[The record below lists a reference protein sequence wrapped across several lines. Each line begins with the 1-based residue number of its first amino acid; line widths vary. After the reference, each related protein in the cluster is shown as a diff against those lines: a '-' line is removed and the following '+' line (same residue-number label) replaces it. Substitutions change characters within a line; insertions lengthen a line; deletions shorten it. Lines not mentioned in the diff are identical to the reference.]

1 MKELDLLLER
11 FLERGFEDLSA
22 EQLTCFEA
30 LLESPDQDLVDWIG
44 GGTRPP
50 SADLADIARCIRLN
64 IGLEAGE
71 TPSHDLAPA
80 LGRIRVAVRN
90 RETR

>member
-22 EQLTCFEA
+22 EQLTRFEA
-30 LLESPDQDLVDWIG
+30 LLASPDQDLVDWIG

-50 SADLADIARCIRLN
+50 CADLADIVRCIRLN
-64 IGLEAGE
+64 VGLEAGD
-71 TPSHDLAPA
+71 TPSCDLAPA
-80 LGRIRVAVRN
+80 PGRM
-90 RETR
+90 

>member
-1 MKELDLLLER
+1 MKELDLLLAR

-22 EQLTCFEA
+22 ARLTRFEA
-30 LLESPDQDLVDWIG
+30 LLESPDRDLLDWIG

-50 SADLADIARCIRLN
+50 SADLADIVRCIRLN
-64 IGLEAGE
+64 VGLEAGE
-71 TPSHDLAPA
+71 APSHALAPA
-80 LGRIRVAVRN
+80 PGGIRVPVRK

>member
-11 FLERGFEDLSA
+11 FLERGFEDLGT

-44 GGTRPP
+44 GATRPP
-50 SADLADIARCIRLN
+50 SAELAGIVRCIRLKV
-64 IGLEAGE
+64 GLEAGG
-71 TPSHDLAPA
+71 TPSRDPAPA
-80 LGRIRVAVRN
+80 PGRVRASMRN
-90 RETR
+90 GESR

>member
-50 SADLADIARCIRLN
+50 SADLADIVRRIRLDA
-64 IGLEAGE
+64 GLDAGE
-71 TPSHDLAPA
+71 APSHDLARRPA
-80 LGRIRVAVRN
+80 ASG
-90 RETR
+90 

>member
-22 EQLTCFEA
+22 EQLPCFEA

-50 SADLADIARCIRLN
+50 SADLADIVRCIRLT

-71 TPSHDLAPA
+71 TPSHDPAPA
-80 LGRIRVAVRN
+80 LGPIRVAACN
-90 RETR
+90 REAR